1 MAAEGGGAVLNDL
14 LVAAQLTTRK
24 SANQL
29 FRSWL
34 FIPIGILAI
43 LATTFGVNK
52 LLQLGAVSFPA
63 SVACL
68 VILFLGLLLLEKII
82 GENRTRRLVVIIEIP
97 GRWLLQWINVFFTPS
112 FILLPLSPS
121 IGGIEVLKI
130 IAVFVIGFLVMMA
143 LAAYM
148 TRVLQLMLGSSKRA
162 IAERA
167 EELGSENDVIL
178 MTATPRS
185 ANSPS
190 VRTSSEV
197 AESTEAAS
205 EIQPPP
211 RSRDS
216 QRTHQDSRDAS
227 PGPDGYQAGLPAQA
241 QVPPSRAT
249 RWAVAISGRLDMVI
263 YVLLFTFV
271 GIPIYYSVGY
281 AMPLQLTFSVLT
293 YFATMSIPP
302 KWRQYLHPVLV
313 SSLLTVLSLWV
324 LGLIKSQSLN
334 ITLKEYRTGAT
345 YLKLWDGTHQLP
357 GAGDIF
363 ASILDASIVSLALPM
378 YQYRRE
384 LRQHFFAIVLP
395 NVVISVGSLFAYP
408 YICFVIGISAER
420 SLAFAARSL
429 TLALALPAVANL
441 GGEPNTVAALA
452 ITSGIIGVLIGQRM
466 LALLK
471 IPDGTPPIRLSAIA
485 FDAEDTST
493 DTCGFTDDYVTRG
506 VTLGANSS
514 AIATALLLRTDPR
527 AAALSS
533 LSMSLFGA
541 ITVLFTSLP
550 PIVAVIRS
558 LVAL

>member
-1 MAAEGGGAVLNDL
+1 MAVEGGPAVLNDL
-14 LVAAQLTTRK
+14 LVAARLATRK
-24 SANQL
+24 SANHRL
-29 FRSWL
+29 MRAWFYV
-34 FIPIGILAI
+34 PIGISAI

-52 LLQLGAVSFPA
+52 LLQLGTVSFPA

-68 VILFLGLLLLEKII
+68 VVLFLGLLLLEKVI
-82 GENRTRRLVVIIEIP
+82 GENRTKRLVAIIEIP

-148 TRVLQLMLGSSKRA
+148 ARGIQVVLGSSKRA
-162 IAERA
+162 MIERG
-167 EELGSENDVIL
+167 EELGTEDGEIL
-178 MTATPRS
+178 MSATSRM
-185 ANSPS
+185 ANSS
-190 VRTSSEV
+190 ATRNSSEV
-197 AESTEAAS
+197 TVSTEAAS

-216 QRTHQDSRDAS
+216 QRAHQDSGDS
-227 PGPDGYQAGLPAQA
+227 SSGPDEHPANLPAQT
-241 QVPPSRAT
+241 QTPPPRAT
-249 RWAVAISGRLDMVI
+249 RWELAISTRLDMII
-263 YVLLFTFV
+263 YILLFTFV
-271 GIPIYYSVGY
+271 GIPIYYTVGY
-281 AMPLQLTFSVLT
+281 AMPLQLTFSILA
-293 YFATMSIPP
+293 YFAAMSIPLN
-302 KWRQYLHPVLV
+302 WRQYLHPVLI
-313 SSLLTVLSLWV
+313 SSLLTVLGLWV
-324 LGLIKSQSLN
+324 LGLIKAQTLGV
-334 ITLKEYRTGAT
+334 TLKEFRTGAT
-345 YLKLWDGTHQLP
+345 YLKLWDGTHRLP

-378 YQYRRE
+378 YQFRRE
-384 LRQHFFAIVLP
+384 LRMHFFAIVLP
-395 NVVISVGSLFAYP
+395 NVAISIGSLFAYP
-408 YICFVIGISAER
+408 YICFVTGISAER

-429 TLALALPAVANL
+429 TLALATPAVANL
-441 GGEPNTVAALA
+441 GGDPNTVAALA
-452 ITSGIIGVLIGQRM
+452 ITSGIVGVLIGQRM

-471 IPDGTPPIRLSAIA
+471 IPD
-485 FDAEDTST
+485 
-493 DTCGFTDDYVTRG
+493 DDYVTRG

-558 LVAL
+558 LVSL

>member
-1 MAAEGGGAVLNDL
+1 MAAEGVGAIFNDV
-14 LVAAQLTTRK
+14 LVATQLTTRK
-24 SANQL
+24 SANRQL
-29 FRSWL
+29 LRAWFYV
-34 FIPIGILAI
+34 PIGTLAI

-82 GENRTRRLVVIIEIP
+82 GENRTKRLVGIIEIP

-148 TRVLQLMLGSSKRA
+148 TRGLQVMLGSSKRA
-162 IAERA
+162 MTERA
-167 EELGSENDVIL
+167 EELGSENGEIL
-178 MTATPRS
+178 MTTTSRS
-185 ANSPS
+185 ANSPAA
-190 VRTSSEV
+190 RTSSEETV
-197 AESTEAAS
+197 STEVAS
-205 EIQPPP
+205 DLQPPP
-211 RSRDS
+211 RSRGS
-216 QRTHQDSRDAS
+216 ERSHQDARDS
-227 PGPDGYQAGLPAQA
+227 PSGPDGHQADLPAQI

-249 RWAVAISGRLDMVI
+249 RWALAISGRLDMVI
-263 YVLLFTFV
+263 YMLLFTFV
-271 GIPIYYSVGY
+271 GIPIYYTVGY

-293 YFATMSIPP
+293 YFAAMSIPLN
-302 KWRQYLHPVLV
+302 WRQYLHPVLV
-313 SSLLTVLSLWV
+313 SSLLAVLGLWV
-324 LGLIKSQSLN
+324 LGLIKAQSLD
-334 ITLKEYRTGAT
+334 ITLKEFRTGAT
-345 YLKLWDGTHQLP
+345 YLKLWDGTNQLP
-357 GAGDIF
+357 SAGDIF

-429 TLALALPAVANL
+429 TLALAQPAVTNL
-441 GGEPNTVAALA
+441 GGDSNTVAALA
-452 ITSGIIGVLIGQRM
+452 ITSGIVGVLIGQRM

-471 IPDGTPPIRLSAIA
+471 IPD
-485 FDAEDTST
+485 
-493 DTCGFTDDYVTRG
+493 DDYVTRG

-550 PIVAVIRS
+550 PIVTVIRS

>member
-1 MAAEGGGAVLNDL
+1 MAAEGGAAVLNDL

-34 FIPIGILAI
+34 SIPIGILAI

-68 VILFLGLLLLEKII
+68 VILFFGLLLLEKII
-82 GENRTRRLVVIIEIP
+82 GENRMRRLVVIIEIP

-130 IAVFVIGFLVMMA
+130 IAVF
-143 LAAYM
+143 
-148 TRVLQLMLGSSKRA
+148 
-162 IAERA
+162 AERA
-167 EELGSENDVIL
+167 EELGSENDAIL

-197 AESTEAAS
+197 AESAEAAS

-293 YFATMSIPP
+293 YFAAMSIPP

-313 SSLLTVLSLWV
+313 SSLLTVLGLWV
-324 LGLIKSQSLN
+324 LGLIKSQSLD

-384 LRQHFFAIVLP
+384 LRQHFLAIVLP

-471 IPDGTPPIRLSAIA
+471 IPD
-485 FDAEDTST
+485 
-493 DTCGFTDDYVTRG
+493 DDYVTRG